1 MRVTSK
7 CTCQPACRQRCSISV
22 RSGWSPET
30 TTSAD
35 QAIEPGLFER
45 PQRAQCLPHAVETA
59 ETHEYTPQAPV
70 ALRAPSARLRELLA
84 QQREPRPEQALG
96 VRRHTRVVSR
106 LRVEKKVLVQQRI
119 AHVIAVGQIVDDENA
134 PDVRLNDAF
143 PARIQRV
150 VIDDQ
155 PVGTV
160 ACTQHRGCLGRV
172 QLLRHRQ
179 PRGVCERRAPVRLE
193 IGGAA
198 WERFRG
204 RARVRAGA

>member
-1 MRVTSK
+1 M
-7 CTCQPACRQRCSISV
+7 
-22 RSGWSPET
+22 
-30 TTSAD
+30 
-35 QAIEPGLFER
+35 
-45 PQRAQCLPHAVETA
+45 
-59 ETHEYTPQAPV
+59 
-70 ALRAPSARLRELLA
+70 
-84 QQREPRPEQALG
+84 
-96 VRRHTRVVSR
+96 RRHTRVVSR

-193 IGGAA
+193 IGGGRGNGFEGVHGYAQGRDQKLANPLRKSARGKLDARAA
-198 WERFRG
+198 FLQCMRKRHAARKVSAAHGGRRITANHHTRHSADPEDRLYRRSEKPFSDVAGVERFTHPVHASRW
-204 RARVRAGA
+204 ARSS